1 MLMKVLSHHRRKLTR
16 PVDYVDFETASDQL
30 DSPSA
35 HNHRVVV
42 RMRTL
47 RRLCWKLSVQKE
59 KTTQAWKRWPPFWL
73 VSQSAL
79 FISHPFPPILF
90 CKEKIRFSLPLRA
103 SVENL
108 HCRSSWCFLFLF
120 IFEAPSWF
128 NTHMYLKIP
137 TAAVLSFNTERANVT
152 QLQ

>member
-30 DSPSA
+30 DA

-59 KTTQAWKRWPPFWL
+59 KQHERGRGGRHFD
-73 VSQSAL
+73 L
-79 FISHPFPPILF
+79 FLKVHFLFLTLFPPILF
-90 CKEKIRFSLPLRA
+90 CKAKIRFSLPLRA

-120 IFEAPSWF
+120 IFEALSWF

-137 TAAVLSFNTERANVT
+137 TAAVLSFNTELANAT